1 MPYHLRVCPH
11 RPFSA
16 LFSLL
21 FWPTDEAMERAM
33 LWLARCLDWICNA
46 FAAGAQDSM
55 RINQLICPIAT
66 RLSRGRDQEPS

>member
-1 MPYHLRVCPH
+1 
-11 RPFSA
+11 
-16 LFSLL
+16 
-21 FWPTDEAMERAM
+21 M